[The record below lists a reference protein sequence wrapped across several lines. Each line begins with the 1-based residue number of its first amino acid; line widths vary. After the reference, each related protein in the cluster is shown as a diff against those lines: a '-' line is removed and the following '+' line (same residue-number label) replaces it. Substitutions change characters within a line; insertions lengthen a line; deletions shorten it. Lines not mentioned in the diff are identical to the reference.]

1 MKKTLFIL
9 LLFLCQICSAQ
20 ENTVMFLD
28 IPTVNGEY
36 VIPTRTTVTPI
47 PTKTSNL
54 LIKNY
59 SFDWTKSTR
68 IKKST
73 GNSTLEYG
81 KINEIG
87 EMTLS
92 FQIDKSVMAL
102 FDRLVNN
109 TNIPIIDLFIDK
121 PANNNPSPQ
130 TEIKRI
136 RMEGVTI
143 SELSLT
149 SAEIPQ
155 YRIKLKFEK
164 VSLIE
169 HNINAVTGAVTKGI
183 PYGLNFLLANAT
195 SLYSF

>member
-1 MKKTLFIL
+1 MKKTLFIF

-20 ENTVMFLD
+20 ETTVMFLD

-73 GNSTLEYG
+73 GNYTLEG
-81 KINEIG
+81 GGINQIG
-87 EMTLS
+87 EMTVS

-109 TNIPIIDLFIDK
+109 TIIPIIDLFIDR
-121 PANNNPSPQ
+121 PAYSVPTPQ

-136 RMEGVTI
+136 RMEDVTI
-143 SELSLT
+143 SELHLFGD
-149 SAEIPQ
+149 EIPQ
-155 YRIKLKFEK
+155 YRMKLKFVK

-169 HNINAVTGAVTKGI
+169 HNINVGTGAVTKGT
-183 PYGLNFLLANAT
+183 PYGWNFLLANTT